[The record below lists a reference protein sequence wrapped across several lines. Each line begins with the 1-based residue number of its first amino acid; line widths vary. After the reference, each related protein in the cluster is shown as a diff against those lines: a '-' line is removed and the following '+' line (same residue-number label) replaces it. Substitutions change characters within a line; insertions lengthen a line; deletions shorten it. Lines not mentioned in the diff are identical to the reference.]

1 MKKQLLLVLLLATV
15 LLAIPG
21 CFGGTGFE
29 KKADL
34 MPDSVSLTYGQQ
46 RYKAEPEAWRGFTI
60 GATWIL
66 K

>member
-1 MKKQLLLVLLLATV
+1 MKKRLTLILLLTYVLLTMS
-15 LLAIPG
+15 G

-34 MPDSVSLTYGQQ
+34 IPDSISVTYGQQ
-46 RYKAEPEAWRGFTI
+46 RYKAEPEAWKGFTV

>member
-1 MKKQLLLVLLLATV
+1 MKKILLVLLLAAV

-34 MPDSVSLTYGQQ
+34 MPDSVSISYGQQ
-46 RYKAEPEAWRGFTI
+46 RFKAEDDAWRGFNI